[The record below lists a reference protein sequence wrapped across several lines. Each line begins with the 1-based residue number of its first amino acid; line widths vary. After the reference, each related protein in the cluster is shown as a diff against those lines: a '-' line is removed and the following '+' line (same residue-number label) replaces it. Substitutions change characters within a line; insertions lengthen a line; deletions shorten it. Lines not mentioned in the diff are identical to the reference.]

1 MSMSQQDLE
10 LCRGLVKVLRSEKNS
25 KFNALFMNPFDL
37 SHTPGY
43 LDICGRVMD
52 LSTLSHNLENSRY
65 FKRREV
71 YDDCNLTFENAIKYH
86 SDKDTT
92 KWIVSPA
99 KNMLKIAKREQQKIE
114 KKVTGVP
121 KIKLKLGG
129 SGGDARP
136 KIRIKQPA
144 ARVTGAT
151 ISRGKIPPVVATSRG
166 KTPVVATL
174 RGKTPPPGVG
184 VGVGV
189 GSLSTAGSKDT
200 SASPSSQPPPKKKPR
215 LTLKLGKSKTQLI
228 SSSTKKYSETTS
240 SAKISSK
247 KSTTVSSSSTA
258 SSLSSTKKLTIRTG
272 TDKSGG
278 VPTKKNSIK
287 TGSGGGPSRGKELPK
302 GVIAPAKPKTDT
314 KKVTKSSKATGSSKK
329 ASIKLPAV
337 TASKSTAS
345 KVTKVATPKS
355 TTKSIAPKSIA
366 QKSTSSKTS
375 SSNMTSSKTTKTTTK
390 TSGTKKEKNIS
401 KAKITL
407 TASIA
412 AVLPMTPARKA
423 QFSKILNGIKRRKA
437 KSIIWFEKPVSDKKI
452 IQDYKAK
459 IKYPMDLSTMQSKLD
474 NTTFG
479 GSSNNK
485 GYTTDAEFVLDLR
498 RIFGN
503 CLRFNTSNGKDSLR
517 PIAVETLEKVEQ
529 ISNFFLAKSEFTNKP
544 AANVTPL
551 YPSLLFCWKLCVNV
565 IDTLYNLTN
574 QEDKHHTAFYFMHP
588 VTYYFGGAL
597 PTDYLN
603 KAPRPMD
610 FGTVTSQLMEGQY
623 TSLDQFE
630 SDCELVLS
638 NCMAYYGGKA
648 ESKVFCDQAARL
660 NQVLQQQLDALNRY
674 VKSSAGLAAQ
684 KSARLGISTSTLLPK
699 PPIPLLLTILAELRD
714 QKYTDKMTKITE
726 PAMAIFEKPVSVA
739 VIPDYMQY
747 VHTPMDLQTVERKIK
762 NVQYGTPEDFEY
774 DMILMFQNC
783 IKYNGARKVEH
794 LVGLGRFGLKSFRR
808 IFSARMKAFDDPSSG
823 SKQTPPLGM
832 SSTGTSSIRKN
843 PPIDISEQGPSK
855 KMKIDTSGVS
865 RGKAAPRISLSAA
878 TLSEAH
884 KAATAAAQSEERKAN
899 KLTISSSPK
908 VKSNQ
913 PVPLHIAIAQVKE
926 RFPLRRDIKSLQSWE
941 AACARFFKE
950 LKRHPWISAARP
962 KFIFHVPVPVLF
974 PELKEAY
981 GAKIKK
987 PMDLTTA
994 ECTLLAGNR
1003 YTSPEDFVND
1013 VALVFANA
1021 ISFNKDGRDV
1031 GDPLSCAYHDASIHL
1046 LKYTRWLSLD
1056 LLSDYVV
1063 DSDHVDEPEEEGM
1076 PVKPWKFTQ
1085 GNVKKGRSEMEAIV
1099 LNEPLE
1105 KTLEGDRYS
1114 WMESECEKLLKSL
1127 RHQSDFRYMTFFLT
1141 PNYPPDYSAFITRP
1155 MDWEKVQKTLKK
1167 RNYDT
1172 CGAVIDDLRLIFTN
1186 ALKYNARLAGTDSVS
1201 GRAYDSAKIM
1211 SSKLETAINKF
1222 MTTVSD
1228 RVERERIDHNN
1239 ADREIEAAER
1249 VEEARIRA
1257 QWKSEST
1264 EGGNNDGSAPSK
1276 VEGSFPIRLS
1286 IRLSTRRKSDTDFEV
1301 PFFEEEY
1308 DGQHEQSYVE
1318 VMKQQKVTFGRQRSE
1333 LVTMRRST
1341 MGIGNSVFNRMMQE
1355 KLALEWIADEQ
1366 KKLGITLINVGGDS
1380 SSNAS
1385 ERAKKKTNITVKSIP
1400 SASSISAK
1408 RRNPLK
1414 IYFPKN
1420 KRKKN
1425 VKRTQDLMDWDDE
1438 SDD

>member
-65 FKRREV
+65 SKRREV

-114 KKVTGVP
+114 KKVTNGTGVP

-144 ARVTGAT
+144 ARATGAT
-151 ISRGKIPPVVATSRG
+151 ISRGKIPPATS
-166 KTPVVATL
+166 

-184 VGVGV
+184 VG
-189 GSLSTAGSKDT
+189 SSSTAGGKDT
-200 SASPSSQPPPKKKPR
+200 SASPSSKPPPNKKPR
-215 LTLKLGKSKTQLI
+215 LTLKLGLGKSNTQLT
-228 SSSTKKYSETTS
+228 SSSSKKYSGTTS
-240 SAKISSK
+240 SAKICSK
-247 KSTTVSSSSTA
+247 KSTTVSSSSA
-258 SSLSSTKKLTIRTG
+258 SSSISSTKKLSIRTG

-278 VPTKKNSIK
+278 GPTKKVSIK

-302 GVIAPAKPKTDT
+302 GVIAPAKPKIDT
-314 KKVTKSSKATGSSKK
+314 KKATKNSKATGSNKK

-345 KVTKVATPKS
+345 KVTTPKGIAFKGTTSKATSVKTTTKSTTPKSTTSKVATPKS
-355 TTKSIAPKSIA
+355 TTPKSITPKSA
-366 QKSTSSKTS
+366 IPKSITPKSTSSKTS
-375 SSNMTSSKTTKTTTK
+375 SSNMTSSKTTKTITK
-390 TSGTKKEKNIS
+390 SSGTKKEKNSS

-407 TASIA
+407 KTSSAIKTSTASTTGG
-412 AVLPMTPARKA
+412 LPMTPARKA
-423 QFSKILNGIKRRKA
+423 QYSKILNGIKRRKS

-529 ISNFFLAKSEFTNKP
+529 LSNFFLTKSEFTNKP
-544 AANVTPL
+544 TANVTPL

-597 PTDYLN
+597 PADYLN

-623 TSLDQFE
+623 TTLDQFE

-726 PAMAIFEKPVSVA
+726 PAMANFEKPVSVA

-783 IKYNGARKVEH
+783 IKYNGARKVDH
-794 LVGLGRFGLKSFRR
+794 LVALGRFGLKSFRR
-808 IFSARMKAFDDPSSG
+808 IFSGRMKAFDDPSSG

-832 SSTGTSSIRKN
+832 SSTGTSSIRKD
-843 PPIDISEQGPSK
+843 PPIDVTEQGPSK

-899 KLTISSSPK
+899 KLPTSSSPK

-913 PVPLHIAIAQVKE
+913 PVPPYSYCSSQGTLS
-926 RFPLRRDIKSLQSWE
+926 F
-941 AACARFFKE
+941 
-950 LKRHPWISAARP
+950 
-962 KFIFHVPVPVLF
+962 
-974 PELKEAY
+974 
-981 GAKIKK
+981 
-987 PMDLTTA
+987 TT
-994 ECTLLAGNR
+994 
-1003 YTSPEDFVND
+1003 
-1013 VALVFANA
+1013 
-1021 ISFNKDGRDV
+1021 
-1031 GDPLSCAYHDASIHL
+1031 
-1046 LKYTRWLSLD
+1046 
-1056 LLSDYVV
+1056 
-1063 DSDHVDEPEEEGM
+1063 
-1076 PVKPWKFTQ
+1076 
-1085 GNVKKGRSEMEAIV
+1085 
-1099 LNEPLE
+1099 
-1105 KTLEGDRYS
+1105 
-1114 WMESECEKLLKSL
+1114 
-1127 RHQSDFRYMTFFLT
+1127 
-1141 PNYPPDYSAFITRP
+1141 
-1155 MDWEKVQKTLKK
+1155 
-1167 RNYDT
+1167 
-1172 CGAVIDDLRLIFTN
+1172 
-1186 ALKYNARLAGTDSVS
+1186 
-1201 GRAYDSAKIM
+1201 
-1211 SSKLETAINKF
+1211 
-1222 MTTVSD
+1222 
-1228 RVERERIDHNN
+1228 
-1239 ADREIEAAER
+1239 
-1249 VEEARIRA
+1249 
-1257 QWKSEST
+1257 
-1264 EGGNNDGSAPSK
+1264 
-1276 VEGSFPIRLS
+1276 
-1286 IRLSTRRKSDTDFEV
+1286 
-1301 PFFEEEY
+1301 
-1308 DGQHEQSYVE
+1308 
-1318 VMKQQKVTFGRQRSE
+1318 
-1333 LVTMRRST
+1333 
-1341 MGIGNSVFNRMMQE
+1341 
-1355 KLALEWIADEQ
+1355 
-1366 KKLGITLINVGGDS
+1366 
-1380 SSNAS
+1380 
-1385 ERAKKKTNITVKSIP
+1385 
-1400 SASSISAK
+1400 
-1408 RRNPLK
+1408 
-1414 IYFPKN
+1414 
-1420 KRKKN
+1420 
-1425 VKRTQDLMDWDDE
+1425 
-1438 SDD
+1438 